1 MAKKKI
7 NKDVLYHFTKFD
19 QYQLMAKY
27 YFDMGIDTE
36 IKFIEFVKDRNEIS
50 TAIKNNV
57 RNCIGDLEKNWSGIA
72 GVPNIFK

>member
-7 NKDVLYHFTKFD
+7 NKDVLYHFTNFN

-36 IKFIEFVKDRNEIS
+36 IKFIEFVKDREEIS
-50 TAIKNNV
+50 TAIKVNV
-57 RNCIGDLEKNWSGIA
+57 QNCISDLEKNWSGIA

>member
-7 NKDVLYHFTKFD
+7 NKDVLYNFTKFN

-36 IKFIEFVKDRNEIS
+36 IKFIEFVKDRDEIS
-50 TAIKNNV
+50 TAIKTNV
-57 RNCIGDLEKNWSGIA
+57 RNCIKDLEKNWSGIA